1 MMQRR
6 NFLKASLLW
15 GTTGAGLIPPISLRA
30 RSGNGSLSIHSRY
43 VKRLVDQMTL
53 DEKIGQMTQGE
64 LNNIK
69 DENDIEKYFLGSVL
83 SGGGAD
89 PGEGNS
95 LVDWTDTV
103 DRLIRRSM
111 RTRLAIP
118 ILYGVDAVHGHSN
131 VIGATIFPH
140 NIGLGCT
147 GNPELVEEAGRIT
160 AREVRA
166 TGIRWS
172 FSPCVTVPRDERWG
186 RTYEGF
192 SEDPLLVRQLGAA
205 AVRGMQGDDL
215 SSPLSILA
223 CAKHFLGDGGTAYG
237 SRAWRGKAGLDQGDT
252 RVDLATLRRI
262 HLPGYISCIAAG
274 VGSIMVSYNSWNG
287 IKVTGIREL
296 LTGLLKEELG
306 FEGFLISDYNA
317 ISQVDPDFK
326 AAIRKAI
333 NAGIDM
339 AMEPNRYRLFIV
351 NLKQLVEEGSVPM
364 ARIDDAVM
372 RILRVKRAMGLL
384 DSRQPQLVDR
394 KLHKSFGS
402 TAHRRVAR
410 QAVRESLV
418 LLKNN
423 TDLLP
428 LDKNIRHIHVA
439 GRGGD
444 DIGMQC
450 GGWTVE
456 WQGGMGNFMTGGT
469 SVLTALRQTVSG
481 DTKVTYSLDGTA
493 AERADLGIAVIG
505 ETPYAEGVGDR
516 SDLSLAAEDVRVV
529 DNLKAAGIPVLVII
543 LSGRPLILGEVLE
556 KADALLAAWLPG
568 TEGQG
573 ITDILF
579 GDYSPAGRLSFT
591 WPRSMAQIPINK
603 GDADYDPLFPFGYG
617 LSYS

>member
-1 MMQRR
+1 MQRR

-15 GTTGAGLIPPISLRA
+15 GTAGTELFSSLALRA
-30 RSGNGSLSIHSRY
+30 RSLNETLRSHTSY
-43 VKRLVDQMTL
+43 VKDIVERMTL

-69 DENDIEKYFLGSVL
+69 DESDIEKYFLGSVL

-89 PGEGNS
+89 PKEGNS
-95 LVDWTDTV
+95 MNAWTETV

-111 RTRLAIP
+111 QTRLAIP

-131 VIGATIFPH
+131 VIGATVFPH
-140 NIGLGCT
+140 NIGLGCS
-147 GNPELVEEAGRIT
+147 GNADLVERIGQVT

-166 TGIRWS
+166 TGIQWS
-172 FSPCVTVPRDERWG
+172 FSPCIAVPRDERWG

-192 SEDPLLVRQLGAA
+192 SEDPALVSRLGAA

-215 SSPLSILA
+215 SSPVSILA
-223 CAKHFLGDGGTAYG
+223 CAKHFLGDGGTTFG
-237 SRAWRGKAGLDQGDT
+237 SRMWRGKPLLDQGDT
-252 RVDLATLRRI
+252 RVDLETLRRI
-262 HLPGYISCIAAG
+262 HLPGYIACIAAG

-287 IKVTGIREL
+287 VKVTGIHEL
-296 LTGLLKEELG
+296 LTALLKQELG
-306 FEGFLISDYNA
+306 FEGFLITDYNA

-326 AAIRKAI
+326 TAIGKAV

-339 AMEPNRYRLFIV
+339 AMEPNRYRLFIS
-351 NLKQLVEEGSVPM
+351 NLKQLVEEGNVPM
-364 ARIDDAVM
+364 ARIDDAVI

-384 DSRQPQLVDR
+384 DTKRPQLADR
-394 KLHKSFGS
+394 KLQQGFGS
-402 TAHRRVAR
+402 AKHRRVAR

-423 TDLLP
+423 SALLP
-428 LDKNIRHIHVA
+428 VAKDIRHIHVA
-439 GRGGD
+439 GRGSD

-456 WQGGMGNFMTGGT
+456 WQGGMGNITTGGT
-469 SVLTALRQTVSG
+469 TILTAIRQTVSVN
-481 DTKVTYSLDGTA
+481 TEVTWSLDGTGA
-493 AERADLGIAVIG
+493 GGANLAIAVIG

-516 SDLSLAAEDVRVV
+516 SDLSLADEDIQLVN
-529 DNLKAAGIPVLVII
+529 NLKAAGIPVLVIL
-543 LSGRPLILGEVLE
+543 LSGRPMILGDVLD

-573 ITDILF
+573 IADVIF
-579 GDYSPAGRLSFT
+579 GDFIPAGRLGYT
-591 WPRSMAQIPINK
+591 WPRSMTQIPINK
-603 GDADYDPLFPFGYG
+603 GDKDYDPLFPFGFG
-617 LSYS
+617 LTYS